1 MESENKSG
9 SSRDTIERPRNQK
22 ELAELLG
29 VSPKVLRMMI
39 KVVEKELGA
48 PIGGVYCVKQVLFMV
63 EKYGAKK

>member
-9 SSRDTIERPRNQK
+9 SSRDIIEKPRNQK
-22 ELAELLG
+22 ALAALLG
-29 VSPKVLRMMI
+29 VTPKVLRLMI
-39 KVVEKELGA
+39 KAVEKELGE